1 MEHLGRWL
9 FVFAVERDNGQASF
23 LVLTAVHLGTSIGGT
38 TETMFG
44 CIDFSH
50 VDAQRKQGVHQ
61 MRFANDT
68 RLVADDAHAFAF
80 DIGHI
85 VFRAHGGTDVMRLV
99 DEGQI
104 RFVVCLEY
112 LGLSRCHDNEAEE
125 GYGKELLF
133 HFRKVLFCKS
143 MEKSAKFAPNDF
155 T

>member
-44 CIDFSH
+44 RIDFSH
-50 VDAQRKQGVHQ
+50 VDAQRQQGVHQ

-80 DIGHI
+80 DKRQI
-85 VFRAHGGTDVMRLV
+85 VFRVHGGTDVMRLV

-112 LGLSRCHDNEAEE
+112 LGLSRCHDKEAEE
-125 GYGKELLF
+125 GYGKDLMF
-133 HFRKVLFCKS
+133 HFR
-143 MEKSAKFAPNDF
+143 
-155 T
+155 